1 MKKNIKKGFTLIE
14 LIVVMAIIALIGGSV
29 TTLLVFGYNV
39 FGKANR
45 DFQVQSD
52 MRLALEET
60 NDLVRYANAMFAVP
74 GVEYLDDEW
83 NYIGLN
89 EDNTMII
96 NYQWDPVNETHIQT
110 PMVGPYE
117 GVTFNIGFYK
127 EDNIEKDNTIQVY
140 FEMYSNDGT
149 SKRFNIQTGYEA
161 LNSLQVVDY
170 GTELFPATALA
181 YRSDDFH
188 FENYLLKVNITLI
201 LDVSG
206 SMNWKLNGDTTSTLS
221 LRRNYILKE
230 KTRGLIESFAMN
242 SNDDIE
248 INIALV
254 PFSTSGNAVKVFRNV
269 KTEKAALLSDVNS
282 LCNGTSYNC
291 SGGTNTGD
299 GMRRAYYSQ
308 LSKTQNQIDNMSTT
322 RDTKIKNYNIFL
334 TDGETTYRTIQQ
346 VQTGSYNE
354 TVCVRWNKSGSR
366 CLEYGTQV
374 VPIYE
379 TQFFTD
385 NGNITENTSTI
396 YTGPYLGGNGS
407 STSTSNNNYVATIGA
422 MLGGIL
428 PVNNYTG
435 TDELFVT
442 NYIIGFT
449 ASVSDTAINF
459 IASST
464 NTPTER
470 IYRASSG
477 DDLALSF
484 SEIQL
489 SITNDTWHY
498 VGPKLVGE

>member
-1 MKKNIKKGFTLIE
+1 MRKNLKKGFTLLE
-14 LIVVMAIIALIGGSV
+14 LIVVMTIIALIGGSV
-29 TTLLVFGYNV
+29 TSLLVFGYDV
-39 FGKANR
+39 FGKANQ
-45 DFQVQSD
+45 DFQVQAD
-52 MRLALEET
+52 MRLALENT
-60 NDLVRYANAMFAVP
+60 NRMIRYANAMFAVP
-74 GVEYLDDEW
+74 GTEYLDAEW

-96 NYQWDPVNETHIQT
+96 NYEWDSVNETHIQT

-127 EDNIEKDNTIQVY
+127 EDNMEKDNSIQVY

-149 SKRFNIQTGYEA
+149 VRRFNIQTGYEA

-206 SMNWKLNGDTTSTLS
+206 SMNWKLNGDSTSTLS

-230 KTRGLIESFAMN
+230 KTRGLIESFALN
-242 SNDDIE
+242 TNDDIE

-254 PFSTSGNAVKVFRNV
+254 PFSTSGNNVKVFRNV
-269 KTEKAALLSDVNS
+269 KTEKAALLSDVDS
-282 LCNGTSYNC
+282 LCNGNYYNC

-299 GMRRAYYSQ
+299 GMRRAYYSL
-308 LSKTQNQIDNMSTT
+308 LSKSQYEIDNMSTT

-334 TDGETTYRTIQQ
+334 TDGDTTYRSIFQF
-346 VQTGSYNE
+346 QTGSYNE
-354 TVCVRWNKSGSR
+354 SVCVRWNKRGNS
-366 CLEYGTQV
+366 CLEWGTQE
-374 VPIYE
+374 VPTYE

-385 NGNITENTSTI
+385 NGNITESTSTI

-407 STSTSNNNYVATIGA
+407 STSTTNNNYVAAIGA
-422 MLGGIL
+422 MLGGVL

-435 TDELFVT
+435 DELYVT

-449 ASVSDTAINF
+449 SSVSDSAINF
-459 IASST
+459 IATST
-464 NTPTER
+464 DTPTER

-484 SEIQL
+484 TEIQL
-489 SITNDTWHY
+489 SITNDTWHFL
-498 VGPKLVGE
+498 GPSLVGE

>member
-1 MKKNIKKGFTLIE
+1 MKKLNKKGFTLLE
-14 LIVVMAIIALIGGSV
+14 LVVVILIIGLIGGSV
-29 TTLLVFGYNV
+29 TGLLVFGYDV

-45 DFQVQSD
+45 DFQVQAD

-60 NDLVRYANAMFAVP
+60 NGLVRFAKAMFAVP
-74 GVEYLDDEW
+74 GTEYLDEEW

-89 EDNTMII
+89 EDHTQII
-96 NYQWDPVNETHIQT
+96 NYQWDATSETHVAT
-110 PMVGPYE
+110 SMVGPYE

-127 EDNIEKDNTIQVY
+127 EDNIQKDNTLKVY

-149 SKRFNIQTGYEA
+149 TKRFDIQTGYEA
-161 LNSLQVVDY
+161 LNALQVVDY

-230 KTRGLIESFAMN
+230 KTRGLIESFAQN
-242 SNDDIE
+242 TNDDVE

-254 PFSTSGNAVKVFRNV
+254 PFSTSGNQVKVFRNV
-269 KTEKAALLSDVNS
+269 KTEKATLLSDVNS
-282 LCNGTSYNC
+282 LCSGTSYNC

-299 GMRRAYYSQ
+299 GMRRAYYR
-308 LSKTQNQIDNMSTT
+308 LLAKTQSQVDNLSVT
-322 RDTKIKNYNIFL
+322 RDTMIKNYNIFL
-334 TDGETTYRTIQQ
+334 TDGETTYRSIYQL
-346 VQTGSYNE
+346 QTGTYSE
-354 TVCVRWNKSGSR
+354 QVCVRWNKSGNR
-366 CLEYGTQV
+366 CLEYGTQTF
-374 VPIYE
+374 PIYE
-379 TQFFTD
+379 TEFFTAD
-385 NGNITENTSTI
+385 GNITENTSEI
-396 YTGPYLGGNGS
+396 YTGGYLGGNGS
-407 STSTSNNNYVATIGA
+407 STSTSNNNYVAAIGT

-435 TDELFVT
+435 DEDLTVT

-498 VGPKLVGE
+498 LGPRLVAD